1 MKDPA
6 IEQLNHRYK
15 PYMSKIQVKR
25 CEMSE
30 ERGVFATENIRKG
43 EVVLRMPLAE
53 CMVGDHKQLATK
65 LTLMEE
71 STVYTRA
78 LPASTSNFPA
88 QYNEHTLQSMGDSA
102 MVELS
107 KNRRIALLEDKPKNL
122 LDQPWLHYRLL
133 VGSRGFSTKDKE
145 HVVLCPVGDMMNHS
159 NEHNIDWKVEKMKC
173 DECLDGIEE
182 TETNYRQAADIIDIC
197 PPLVCDDPVERSCIV
212 FRALSHI
219 DKGKQLFDSYGT
231 KTNYEALLFYGM
243 VLLNNTQH
251 DITYPILEVPVALRK
266 NLNYQ
271 YFKDEFEYELCGAY
285 SRGTLEIFS
294 MLRFLVCAN
303 LDSSKCPKSLQGIYL
318 QPISIDNELAVV
330 TVLLDHL
337 NAKMNKRPI
346 SPPKHQIVC
355 SFLRTERKIY
365 SHWINTLTESQQIL
379 GHLSKK
385 NKKKAGKSYKKATK
399 TDYMINVVNS
409 FM

>member
-6 IEQLNHRYK
+6 IEQLNHRYES
-15 PYMSKIQVKR
+15 YMNKIEVKHCSR
-25 CEMSE
+25 DE
-30 ERGVFATENIRKG
+30 ERGVYATENIKKG
-43 EVVLRMPLAE
+43 EVVLRMPLEE

-65 LTLMEE
+65 LTMMDD

-88 QYNEHTLQSMGDSA
+88 QFNEASLRSMGQTA
-102 MVELS
+102 MVQLAKDRRLS
-107 KNRRIALLEDKPKNL
+107 LLEDKPENM

-173 DECLDGIEE
+173 NECVDELET
-182 TETNYRQAADIIDIC
+182 TETTYRQAADIIDIC
-197 PPLVCDDPVERSCIV
+197 PHLVCDEPVERNCIV
-212 FRALSHI
+212 FRALTHI
-219 DKGKQLFDSYGT
+219 DQGKQLFDSYGT

-243 VLLNNTQH
+243 VLSNNTKH
-251 DITYPILEVPVALRK
+251 DITYPIFEVPVPLRK
-266 NLNYQ
+266 NLNYE

-294 MLRFLVCAN
+294 MIRFLVCAN

-318 QPISIDNELAVV
+318 QPISIDNELAVA
-330 TVLLDHL
+330 TVMLHHL
-337 NAKMNKRPI
+337 QHKFHQRPT
-346 SPPKHQIVC
+346 SGSKNQIVG
-355 SFLRTERKIY
+355 SFLRTERKVY
-365 SHWINTLTESQQIL
+365 AYWMQTLTQAQEIL
-379 GHLSKK
+379 GHLSTK
-385 NKKKAGKSYKKATK
+385 NKKKAGKCYKKAVK
-399 TDYMINVVNS
+399 TDYMINVVNR